1 MRPSYPTNPK
11 EQYDFLVAQ
20 AEKYLSRSKKPAES
34 TARHWKRRAIN
45 WLKEHT
51 PNSELPDS
59 LLGVPHNSIQRS
71 LAILL
76 RARPIVPFLRE
87 EQSAAVRPPDPKNA
101 KRVFIV
107 HGHDDALKNAVSRIV
122 DRLGLEPIILH
133 EQPNKGRTI
142 IEKFLAY
149 SDVGF
154 AIVLLTPDD
163 VGAKT
168 GTSTDLFQPRA
179 RQNVILELGF
189 FLGRLGRERVAALY
203 DPSVEMPSDY
213 SGVLFVPYD
222 DQGIWALHLSKEMKA
237 AGLPVDL
244 NKL

>member
-1 MRPSYPTNPK
+1 MKGAYPTEPK
-11 EQYDFLVAQ
+11 EQYDFLVEQ
-20 AEKYLSRSKKPAES
+20 AERYLNRSKRLSE
-34 TARHWKRRAIN
+34 TTTRQWWRRAIE
-45 WLKEHT
+45 WLKEQT
-51 PNSELPDS
+51 PNSDLPDS
-59 LLGVPHNSIQRS
+59 LLVAPHTNIQRG

-87 EQSAAVRPPDPKNA
+87 EALAQRPPSPRHA

-107 HGHDDALKNAVSRIV
+107 HGHDDALKNAVARVV
-122 DRLGLEPIILH
+122 DKLGLEPIILH

-163 VGAKT
+163 IGGKT
-168 GTSTDLFQPRA
+168 GTSPDSLHARA

-189 FLGRLGRERVAALY
+189 FLGRLGRGRVAALY
-203 DPSVEMPSDY
+203 APSVEMPSDY
-213 SGVLFVPYD
+213 TGVLFVPYD
-222 DQGIWALHLSKEMKA
+222 DQGIWSLHLAKEMKA
-237 AGLPVDL
+237 AGLPADL

>member
-1 MRPSYPTNPK
+1 MN
-11 EQYDFLVAQ
+11 
-20 AEKYLSRSKKPAES
+20 
-34 TARHWKRRAIN
+34 
-45 WLKEHT
+45 
-51 PNSELPDS
+51 
-59 LLGVPHNSIQRS
+59 IQRG

-76 RARPIVPFLRE
+76 RARPVVPFLRE
-87 EQSAAVRPPDPKNA
+87 EAAAQRPPAPKNA
-101 KRVFIV
+101 RRVFIV
-107 HGHDDALKNAVSRIV
+107 HGHDDALKNAVARVV

-163 VGAKT
+163 TGGKT
-168 GTSTDLFQPRA
+168 GIPPDTLRPRA

-189 FLGRLGRERVAALY
+189 FLGRLGRDRVAALY

-213 SGVLFVPYD
+213 SGVLFFPYD
-222 DQGIWALHLSKEMKA
+222 DQGVWALHLAKEMKA
-237 AGLPVDL
+237 VGLPADL

>member
-1 MRPSYPTNPK
+1 MKTAYPTPPK
-11 EQYDFLVAQ
+11 EQYDFLVEQ
-20 AEKYLSRSKKPAES
+20 AERYLNRSKRLAD
-34 TARHWKRRAIN
+34 TTTRQWWRRAIE
-45 WLKEHT
+45 WLKVHT
-51 PNSELPDS
+51 PNSDLPDS
-59 LLGVPHNSIQRS
+59 LLVVPHMNIQRG

-76 RARPIVPFLRE
+76 RARPVVPFLRE
-87 EQSAAVRPPDPKNA
+87 EAAAQRPPAPKNA
-101 KRVFIV
+101 RRVFIV
-107 HGHDDALKNAVSRIV
+107 HGHDDALKNAVARVV

-163 VGAKT
+163 TGGKT
-168 GTSTDLFQPRA
+168 GIPPDTLRPRA

-189 FLGRLGRERVAALY
+189 FLGRLGRDRVAALY

-213 SGVLFVPYD
+213 SGVLFFPYD
-222 DQGIWALHLSKEMKA
+222 DQGVWALHLAKEMKA
-237 AGLPVDL
+237 VGLPADL